1 MSGYKEAM
9 KERYDRILEIYDSD
23 KYESYREQEKVIE
36 KVFSDRSVF
45 EKANEEKAK
54 EEILQAVLLRVVVLD
69 SFYSTN
75 LGKSPSGVYKMAN
88 YITNLEMKN
97 QIHDKICKAHKE
109 GGQQEIIGS
118 IAKCKLEKTIKD
130 KNKVVTINPYSF
142 ATKYC
147 FHHNQNAFR
156 IYDSFVREVLVLC
169 KLEKTIKDKNKV
181 VTINPYSFATKYCFH
196 HNQNAFRIY
205 DSFVREVL
213 VFFNN
218 GKSDTSNKFA
228 DIPSE
233 LVGTN
238 FFGEKLIDTK
248 LRKIDSY
255 DTFLKAIDKFA
266 KHYGLANEN
275 TQHRRDLDHFLWI
288 LGKEQKNDKTQ
299 THNLVT

>member
-1 MSGYKEAM
+1 MNGHKEKMRELYDKNLELYENGDERGDIYK
-9 KERYDRILEIYDSD
+9 
-23 KYESYREQEKVIE
+23 SYREQEKVIE

-109 GGQQEIIGS
+109 GGQQEIIES
-118 IAKCKLEKTIKD
+118 IAK
-130 KNKVVTINPYSF
+130 
-142 ATKYC
+142 
-147 FHHNQNAFR
+147 
-156 IYDSFVREVLVLC
+156 C

-228 DIPSE
+228 DMPSE

-238 FFGEKLIDTK
+238 FFGAKLIDTK
-248 LRKIDSY
+248 LRKLENY
-255 DTFLKAIDKFA
+255 DTFLKAIDRFA
-266 KHYGLANEN
+266 EFYGLENEN
-275 TQHRRDLDHFLWI
+275 TRDLDHFLWI
-288 LGKEQKNDKTQ
+288 LGKENRQKKQ
-299 THNLVT
+299 

>member
-156 IYDSFVREVLVLC
+156 IYDSFVREVLV
-169 KLEKTIKDKNKV
+169 
-181 VTINPYSFATKYCFH
+181 
-196 HNQNAFRIY
+196 
-205 DSFVREVL
+205 
-213 VFFNN
+213 FFNN

-238 FFGEKLIDTK
+238 FFGAKLIDTK
-248 LRKIDSY
+248 LRKLENY
-255 DTFLKAIDKFA
+255 DTFLKAIDRFA

-288 LGKEQKNDKTQ
+288 LGKENRQKKQ
-299 THNLVT
+299 